1 MKTQPSVNTCDVKD
15 IDLRWSWLA
24 GETILGEKFN
34 QPCAGAASRLAG
46 PPMSHP
52 VRAAMALYG
61 RVSF

>member
-1 MKTQPSVNTCDVKD
+1 MMIV
-15 IDLRWSWLA
+15 
-24 GETILGEKFN
+24 GEKFN

-46 PPMSHP
+46 PSMSHP